1 MMHRL
6 RKRVR
11 EMDPHS
17 DEGVSLLLAMIF
29 VLFVGLIVTAVLPYT
44 ASGITAAN
52 AVADVRTTQNAVDG
66 AMDQAINS
74 IRKSFVLGT
83 QKLCSNNA
91 ADTYTAP
98 AYAPPT
104 SDIQPVNV
112 VVDYCNKPNAAG
124 GTSTTPDFAIQTLR
138 GGVTTDGNNTMLVA
152 GGILSNADVSF
163 SATGTGNT
171 QSLNVDGDVYAKGTC
186 SARNVFVVSGVE
198 HCGNTTPAYSSSSD
212 PDPTKDP
219 LVNLVS
225 PVNPWAS
232 NGTGS
237 TFALNANGLPSSA
250 SATDPLGTCDVTNVA
265 SVVTFSPGFYS
276 QSPQPDPTTCT
287 GVKHTVWW
295 FKPGDYYFDFPDSKF
310 DDAAVNPTQFAD
322 SDAQFGVNGTLII
335 GGTPLNWA
343 PGTASDDSAA
353 ITNLYKNDPDHNSPA
368 CDATKAGVD
377 FAFGGPTNIDI
388 GLQGTSGPD
397 RLELC
402 SAAVGTQSISL
413 FGLRSSDAP
422 NGVRSTTATAATS
435 TVTAPVAVAFSPA
448 SGAVKINDGST
459 ASVDLSG
466 DGPNKLG
473 SLVYSGF
480 DVSAIPAGSLITK
493 AQLHVKWTTTGNNPT
508 SVTNT
513 LTQVLPTTP
522 SLFTAPAM
530 GATGDVTV
538 PLNLTG
544 INDPV
549 GWRALKTAI
558 SALSLKFTADGTS
571 LTPTTVDK
579 KGKTTPAQTATSSVD
594 GVQLEVSYVPPALEP
609 IRCAGSLTFPV
620 TTPCNI
626 LTNKVDDTLFLHGTI
641 YTPTSIL
648 EAAVHNYSS
657 TVFERG
663 VIADSLIAHL
673 SSSAKQTLPPF
684 QLPKG
689 GKDRT
694 VQFTAWTLK
703 PDGTR
708 DRKRLVVLVHY
719 VDFIAMPGS
728 KTLASPGHSVQVLKW
743 TVLR

>member
-1 MMHRL
+1 MMQRL
-6 RKRVR
+6 RKRVL
-11 EMDPHS
+11 EMDPSS
-17 DEGVSLLLAMIF
+17 DEGVSLLLALVF

-66 AMDQAINS
+66 AVDQAINS

-83 QKLCSNNA
+83 QKLCANNA

-104 SDIQPVNV
+104 SDIKPVNV
-112 VVDYCNKPNAAG
+112 VVDYCNMPNAAG
-124 GTSTTPDFAIQTLR
+124 GTSTTPDFAIQTLH

-152 GGILSNADVSF
+152 GGILSNSDVTF
-163 SATGTGNT
+163 SATGTGNA

-186 SARNVFVVSGVE
+186 SAKNLFVVSGVE
-198 HCGNTTPAYSSSSD
+198 HCGNTAPGYDAAND

-232 NGTGS
+232 NGTGG
-237 TFALNANGLPSSA
+237 TFGLTAGGLPNSSSA
-250 SATDPLGTCDVTNVA
+250 IDALGTCDLTNGA

-276 QSPQPDPTTCT
+276 QTPQPDPTTCT
-287 GVKHTVWW
+287 GTKHTVWW

-310 DDAAVNPTQFAD
+310 DDPNVNPTQFAD
-322 SDAQFGVNGTLII
+322 SDAQFGVNGTLIL
-335 GGTPLNWA
+335 GGTPLNWS
-343 PGTASDDSAA
+343 PGTSSDNSAS
-353 ITNLYKNDPDHNSPA
+353 IINLYKNDPDHTNPA
-368 CDATKAGVD
+368 CDSTKAGVD

-388 GLQGTSGPD
+388 GLQGSSGPD

-402 SAAVGTQSISL
+402 SAAVGSQSISL

-422 NGVRSTTATAATS
+422 GGIRSATATVATP
-435 TVTAPVAVAFSPA
+435 TVTPTAIVYTPA
-448 SGAVKINDGST
+448 SGAVKIADGST
-459 ASVDLSG
+459 AGASLSG
-466 DGPNKLG
+466 DGPNKLA
-473 SLVYSGF
+473 SLVYTGF
-480 DVSAIPAGSLITK
+480 DVSSIPAGSLITK
-493 AQLHVKWTTTGNNPT
+493 AQIHVKWATTGTGANV
-508 SVTNT
+508 VTNT
-513 LTQVLPTTP
+513 LTQLLPATP
-522 SLFTAPAM
+522 SLFTAPSM
-530 GATGDVTV
+530 GANGDATI

-549 GWRALKTAI
+549 RWRALKTAI
-558 SALSLKFTADGTS
+558 STLSLKFNANGTTLS
-571 LTPTTVDK
+571 PTTVDK
-579 KGKTTPAQTATSSVD
+579 KGNVTPAQTATSTVD
-594 GVQLEVSYVPPALEP
+594 GVQLEVSYVAPALEP
-609 IRCAGSLTFPV
+609 VRCAGSLTFPV
-620 TTPCNI
+620 TTPCNL

-694 VQFTAWTLK
+694 VEFTAWTLK
-703 PDGTR
+703 ADGTR
-708 DRKRLVVLVHY
+708 DRKRLVALVHY
-719 VDFIAMPGS
+719 VDFITMPGS
-728 KTLASPGHSVQVLKW
+728 RTLASPGHSVQILKW
-743 TVLR
+743 TVMR

>member
-1 MMHRL
+1 
-6 RKRVR
+6 
-11 EMDPHS
+11 MDPSS
-17 DEGVSLLLAMIF
+17 DEGVSLLLALVF

-44 ASGITAAN
+44 ASGITASN

-66 AMDQAINS
+66 AVDQAINS

-83 QKLCSNNA
+83 QKLCSNNV

-104 SDIQPVNV
+104 SDIQPVTV
-112 VVDYCNKPNAAG
+112 AVDYCNMPNAAG
-124 GTSTTPDFAIQTLR
+124 GSSTTPDFAIQTLR

-152 GGILSNADVSF
+152 GGILSNSDVTF
-163 SATGTGNT
+163 SATGTGNN

-186 SARNVFVVSGVE
+186 SAKSLFVVSGVE
-198 HCGNTTPAYSSSSD
+198 HCGSSYDPAND

-225 PVNPWAS
+225 PLNPWAS

-237 TFALNANGLPSSA
+237 TFSLNASGLPTTA
-250 SATDPLGTCDVTNVA
+250 SVVDALGTCDVTNA
-265 SVVTFSPGFYS
+265 NSVVTFSPGFYS

-287 GVKHTVWW
+287 GTKHSVWW

-322 SDAQFGVNGTLII
+322 SDAQFGSNGTLVL
-335 GGTPLNWA
+335 GGTPLNWV
-343 PGTASDDSAA
+343 PGTVTDNSTA
-353 ITNLYKNDPDHNSPA
+353 IINLYKNDPDHTSPA
-368 CDATKAGVD
+368 CDSTKPGVD
-377 FAFGGPTNIDI
+377 FAFGGPTNVNI
-388 GLQGTSGPD
+388 GLQGSSGPD

-422 NGVRSTTATAATS
+422 NGIRSTTATAATAN
-435 TVTAPVAVAFSPA
+435 VTPTAVVYSPA
-448 SGAVKINDGST
+448 ANAST
-459 ASVDLSG
+459 IDTSNASASLSG
-466 DGPNKLG
+466 DGPNKLA
-473 SLVYSGF
+473 SLVYTGF
-480 DVSAIPAGSLITK
+480 DMSSIPAGSLITK
-493 AQLHVKWTTTGNNPT
+493 AQIHVKWATTGT
-508 SVTNT
+508 GAAVVTNT
-513 LTQVLPTTP
+513 LTQLLPATP

-530 GATGDVTV
+530 AASGDTTI
-538 PLNLTG
+538 PLNIPVTT
-544 INDPV
+544 DPV
-549 GWRALKTAI
+549 RWRALK
-558 SALSLKFTADGTS
+558 SAVSTLSLKFTADGTS
-571 LTPTTVDK
+571 LTPTVVGK
-579 KGKTTPAQTATSSVD
+579 KGTTPAQTATSTVD

-641 YTPTSIL
+641 YTPKSIL

-694 VQFTAWTLK
+694 VEFTAWTLK
-703 PDGTR
+703 PDGSR
-708 DRKRLVVLVHY
+708 DRKRLVALVHY
-719 VDFIAMPGS
+719 VDFITMPGS
-728 KTLASPGHSVQVLKW
+728 KTLASPGHSVQILKW

>member
-1 MMHRL
+1 MIQRL
-6 RKRVR
+6 QARFRR
-11 EMDPHS
+11 IDLHS
-17 DEGVSLLLAMIF
+17 DEGVSLLLALIF
-29 VLFVGLIVTAVLPYT
+29 VLVVGLVVTAVLPYT

-66 AMDQAINS
+66 AVDQAINS

-83 QKLCSNNA
+83 QKLCSNNV

-104 SDIQPVNV
+104 SDIKPVNV
-112 VVDYCNKPNAAG
+112 VVDYCNMPNVAG
-124 GTSTTPDFAIQTLR
+124 GSATTPDFAIQTLR

-152 GGILSNADVSF
+152 GGILSNADVTF

-186 SARNVFVVSGVE
+186 SAKSLFFVSGVE
-198 HCGNTTPAYSSSSD
+198 HCGNTTPGYDGAND

-232 NGTGS
+232 NGTGG
-237 TFALNANGLPSSA
+237 TFALNASGLPSA
-250 SATDPLGTCDVTNVA
+250 VAAVDPLGTCDVTNGA

-276 QSPQPDPTTCT
+276 QNPQPDPTTCT
-287 GVKHTVWW
+287 GTKHTVWW

-322 SDAQFGVNGTLII
+322 SDAQLGVNGTMII
-335 GGTPLNWA
+335 GGTPLNWT
-343 PGTASDDSAA
+343 PGTASDNSAS
-353 ITNLYKNDPDHNSPA
+353 IINLYKNDPDHNNPG
-368 CDATKAGVD
+368 CDSSKPGVD
-377 FAFGGPTNIDI
+377 FAFGGPTNINI
-388 GLQGTSGPD
+388 GLQGSSGPD

-402 SAAVGTQSISL
+402 SASVGTQSISL

-422 NGVRSTTATAATS
+422 GGIRPTAASTATL
-435 TVTAPVAVAFSPA
+435 TVTPVAVAYSPA
-448 SGAVKINDGST
+448 SGATTIDPTS
-459 ASVDLSG
+459 ASASLSG
-466 DGPNKLG
+466 DGPTKLA
-473 SLVYSGF
+473 SLVYTGF
-480 DVSAIPAGSLITK
+480 NASSVPAGSLITK
-493 AQLHVKWTTTGNNPT
+493 AQLHVKWATTGNNPT
-508 SVTNT
+508 VVTNS
-513 LTQVLPTTP
+513 LTQLLPATP

-530 GATGDVTV
+530 GASGDVTI

-549 GWRALKTAI
+549 RWRALQTAVA
-558 SALSLKFTADGTS
+558 ALSLKFTADGTA

-579 KGKTTPAQTATSSVD
+579 KGKVTPAQTATTSVD
-594 GVQLEVSYVPPALEP
+594 GVQLEISYVPPALEP
-609 IRCAGSLTFPV
+609 VRCAGSLTFPV

-641 YTPTSIL
+641 YTPKSIL

-694 VQFTAWTLK
+694 VEFTAWTLK

-708 DRKRLVVLVHY
+708 DRKRLVALVHY
-719 VDFIAMPGS
+719 VDFISMPGN
-728 KTLASPGHSVQVLKW
+728 KTLASPGHSVQILKW